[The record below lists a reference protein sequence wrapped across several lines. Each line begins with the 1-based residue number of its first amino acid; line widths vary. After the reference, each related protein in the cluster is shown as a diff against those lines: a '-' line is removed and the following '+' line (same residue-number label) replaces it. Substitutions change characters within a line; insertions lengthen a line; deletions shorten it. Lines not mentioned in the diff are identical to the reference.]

1 MEKYKEIRQKYERNG
16 LYNTYYLAKKY
27 NVSRTLIG
35 LVINNKIWKR
45 VG

>member
-1 MEKYKEIRQKYERNG
+1 MHNQT